1 MVTPVPRPSNQFLY
15 ANMLMCE
22 RRGVDLYNMLFLNN
36 INYCLCGSWKVLCI
50 QTELIMSTAAILD
63 TNVTSLVDR
72 RLLHETVVSQLR
84 DLIVQG
90 ELAPETKLNERV
102 LAEKL
107 GTSRTP
113 LREAIKFL
121 ASEGLVELLPN
132 RGAVV
137 AALKPEKMKEV
148 FVVLGALEALAG
160 DLACRN
166 ATDADITEI
175 RALHYHM
182 LAHHARG
189 ELAQYFRYNQQ
200 IHIKLMECAG
210 NATLVQVYR
219 GLNAHVRRARYMANL
234 SRERWDK
241 AVREH
246 EEILDALVR
255 RDGVRLQGLL
265 RDHLANKLVLVMEVL
280 TAMQSGAAR

>member
-1 MVTPVPRPSNQFLY
+1 MPQPS
-15 ANMLMCE
+15 
-22 RRGVDLYNMLFLNN
+22 
-36 INYCLCGSWKVLCI
+36 
-50 QTELIMSTAAILD
+50 
-63 TNVTSLVDR
+63 NVTSLAER
-72 RLLHETVVSQLR
+72 RLLHETVVDQLR

-102 LAEKL
+102 LAERL

-137 AALKPEKMKEV
+137 APLKPEKMQEV
-148 FVVLGALEALAG
+148 FIVLGALEALAG

-166 ATDADITEI
+166 AADADIADI

-200 IHIKLMECAG
+200 IHQRIIDCAG
-210 NATLVQVYR
+210 NATLAQAWR
-219 GLNAHVRRARYMANL
+219 AMNAHVKRARYLANL
-234 SRERWDK
+234 SGERWDK
-241 AVREH
+241 AVKEH
-246 EEILDALVR
+246 EEMIEALTR
-255 RDGVRLQGLL
+255 RDGARLQALL
-265 RDHLANKLVLVMEVL
+265 RDHLANKLVMVMEAL
-280 TAMQSGAAR
+280 QARKTEAAR

>member
-1 MVTPVPRPSNQFLY
+1 
-15 ANMLMCE
+15 
-22 RRGVDLYNMLFLNN
+22 
-36 INYCLCGSWKVLCI
+36 
-50 QTELIMSTAAILD
+50 MSTATISTPFPN

-72 RLLHETVVSQLR
+72 RLLHETVIDQLR

-137 AALKPEKMKEV
+137 APLKPEKMKEV

-166 ATDADITEI
+166 ATEADIAEI
-175 RALHYHM
+175 RGLHYHM

-200 IHIKLMECAG
+200 IHIKFMECAG
-210 NATLVQVYR
+210 NATLAQVYR
-219 GLNAHVRRARYMANL
+219 GLNAHVKRARYLANL

-241 AVREH
+241 AVKEH
-246 EEILDALVR
+246 EDMLDALVK
-255 RDGVRLQGLL
+255 RDGVRLQTLL
-265 RDHLANKLVLVMEVL
+265 RDHLANKLVMVMEAL
-280 TAMQSGAAR
+280 AIPRAEAGR

>member
-1 MVTPVPRPSNQFLY
+1 MES
-15 ANMLMCE
+15 LM
-22 RRGVDLYNMLFLNN
+22 
-36 INYCLCGSWKVLCI
+36 IN
-50 QTELIMSTAAILD
+50 STASH
-63 TNVTSLVDR
+63 TNVTSLADR
-72 RLLHETVVSQLR
+72 RLLHETVIDQLR

-102 LAEKL
+102 LAERL

-121 ASEGLVELLPN
+121 ASEGLVELLPH

-137 AALKPEKMKEV
+137 APLKPEKMKEV

-166 ATDADITEI
+166 ATEADIAEI

-189 ELAQYFRYNQQ
+189 ELASYFRYNQQ
-200 IHIKLMECAG
+200 IHIRLMECAG
-210 NATLVQVYR
+210 NATLAQVYR
-219 GLNAHVRRARYMANL
+219 GLNAHVKRARYMANL
-234 SRERWDK
+234 SKTRWDK
-241 AVREH
+241 AVQEH
-246 EEILDALVR
+246 EDILDALTR
-255 RDGVRLQGLL
+255 RDGARLQLLL
-265 RDHLANKLVLVMEVL
+265 RDHLANKLVLVMEAL
-280 TAMQSGAAR
+280 AGQRGEAMR

>member
-1 MVTPVPRPSNQFLY
+1 
-15 ANMLMCE
+15 
-22 RRGVDLYNMLFLNN
+22 
-36 INYCLCGSWKVLCI
+36 
-50 QTELIMSTAAILD
+50 MSTNAFPNPS
-63 TNVTSLVDR
+63 NVTSLVDR
-72 RLLHETVVSQLR
+72 RLLHETVVDQLR

-102 LAEKL
+102 LAERL

-137 AALKPEKMKEV
+137 APLKPEKMQEV

-166 ATDADITEI
+166 ASETDIADI

-200 IHIKLMECAG
+200 IHQRIIDCAG
-210 NATLVQVYR
+210 NATLAQAWR
-219 GLNAHVRRARYMANL
+219 GMNAHVKRARYLANL
-234 SRERWDK
+234 SGERWDK
-241 AVREH
+241 AVKEH
-246 EEILDALVR
+246 EEMIEALTR
-255 RDGVRLQGLL
+255 RDGAKLQMLL
-265 RDHLANKLVLVMEVL
+265 RDHLANKLVMVMEAL
-280 TAMQSGAAR
+280 QARKTEAAR

>member
-1 MVTPVPRPSNQFLY
+1 MP
-15 ANMLMCE
+15 
-22 RRGVDLYNMLFLNN
+22 D
-36 INYCLCGSWKVLCI
+36 
-50 QTELIMSTAAILD
+50 TALPEAS
-63 TNVTSLVDR
+63 NVTSLAAH
-72 RLLHETVVSQLR
+72 RLLHETVISQLR

-107 GTSRTP
+107 GISRTP

-132 RGAVV
+132 RGTVV
-137 AALKPEKMKEV
+137 APLKPEKMREV

-166 ATDADITEI
+166 ASDADIAEI
-175 RALHYHM
+175 KALHYHM

-189 ELAQYFRYNQQ
+189 ELVEYFRCNQQ

-210 NATLVQVYR
+210 NATLTQVYR

-234 SRERWDK
+234 SKERWDK
-241 AVREH
+241 AVQEH
-246 EEILDALVR
+246 EEMLDALIR
-255 RDGVRLQGLL
+255 RDGARLQVLL
-265 RDHLANKLVLVMEVL
+265 RDHLANKLVLVMEAL
-280 TAMQSGAAR
+280 NAKKTEDAQ

>member
-1 MVTPVPRPSNQFLY
+1 MQMNATHPVTIPATS
-15 ANMLMCE
+15 
-22 RRGVDLYNMLFLNN
+22 
-36 INYCLCGSWKVLCI
+36 
-50 QTELIMSTAAILD
+50 
-63 TNVTSLVDR
+63 NVTSIAAH

-90 ELAPETKLNERV
+90 ELVPESKLNERV
-102 LAEKL
+102 LAERL

-113 LREAIKFL
+113 LREAIKLL

-166 ATDADITEI
+166 ATEADIADI

-200 IHIKLMECAG
+200 IHTRLMDCAG
-210 NATLVQVYR
+210 NATLAQAYS

-234 SRERWDK
+234 SRERWDQ

-246 EEILDALVR
+246 EDILDALTR
-255 RDGVRLQGLL
+255 RDGARLQGLL
-265 RDHLANKLVLVMEVL
+265 RDHLANKLVLVMEAL
-280 TAMQSGAAR
+280 ATPRAEQPA

>member
-1 MVTPVPRPSNQFLY
+1 
-15 ANMLMCE
+15 
-22 RRGVDLYNMLFLNN
+22 
-36 INYCLCGSWKVLCI
+36 
-50 QTELIMSTAAILD
+50 MSTATISTPLSAPLTN

-72 RLLHETVVSQLR
+72 RLLHETVIDQLR

-137 AALKPEKMKEV
+137 APLKPGKMKEV

-166 ATDADITEI
+166 ATEADIAEI
-175 RALHYHM
+175 RGLHYHM

-200 IHIKLMECAG
+200 IHIKFMECAG
-210 NATLVQVYR
+210 NATLAQVYR
-219 GLNAHVRRARYMANL
+219 GLNAHVKRARYLANL

-241 AVREH
+241 AVQEH
-246 EEILDALVR
+246 EDMLAALVK
-255 RDGVRLQGLL
+255 RDGARLQTLL
-265 RDHLANKLVLVMEVL
+265 RDHLANKLVMVMEALAIPRV
-280 TAMQSGAAR
+280 AAER

>member
-1 MVTPVPRPSNQFLY
+1 
-15 ANMLMCE
+15 
-22 RRGVDLYNMLFLNN
+22 
-36 INYCLCGSWKVLCI
+36 
-50 QTELIMSTAAILD
+50 MSTALPAAS
-63 TNVTSLVDR
+63 NVTSLVDR
-72 RLLHETVVSQLR
+72 RLLHETVIDQLR

-90 ELAPETKLNERV
+90 ELAPEAKLNERV
-102 LAEKL
+102 LAERL

-121 ASEGLVELLPN
+121 ASEGLVELLPH

-137 AALKPEKMKEV
+137 APLKPKKMKEV

-166 ATDADITEI
+166 ATEADIAEI

-200 IHIKLMECAG
+200 IHIRLMECAG
-210 NATLVQVYR
+210 NATLTQVYR

-241 AVREH
+241 AVKEH
-246 EEILDALVR
+246 EEMLDALIR
-255 RDGVRLQGLL
+255 RDGVRLQTLL
-265 RDHLANKLVLVMEVL
+265 RDHLANKLVLVMEAL
-280 TAMQSGAAR
+280 GAAREEPAR

>member
-1 MVTPVPRPSNQFLY
+1 
-15 ANMLMCE
+15 
-22 RRGVDLYNMLFLNN
+22 
-36 INYCLCGSWKVLCI
+36 
-50 QTELIMSTAAILD
+50 MSTATISTPFPN

-72 RLLHETVVSQLR
+72 RLLHETVIDQLR

-90 ELAPETKLNERV
+90 ELAPETNLNERV

-137 AALKPEKMKEV
+137 APLKPEKMKEV

-166 ATDADITEI
+166 ATEADIAEI
-175 RALHYHM
+175 RGLHYHM

-200 IHIKLMECAG
+200 IHIKFMECAG
-210 NATLVQVYR
+210 NATLAQVYR
-219 GLNAHVRRARYMANL
+219 GLNAHVKRARYLANL

-241 AVREH
+241 AVKEH
-246 EEILDALVR
+246 EDMLDALVK
-255 RDGVRLQGLL
+255 RDGARLQTLL
-265 RDHLANKLVLVMEVL
+265 RDHLANKLVMVMEAL
-280 TAMQSGAAR
+280 AIPRAEAGR